1 MKRNFLSCLMFSAL
15 IGAGM
20 ISVTSC
26 ADYDADMAIL
36 EGSVIDITDNMTL
49 EDGSKVTFQEMQN
62 AIDELKKKIEDMKS
76 CECEG
81 VDERIQKAIQDALS
95 KLNYTTP
102 EDVAAAIEAAIAA
115 INPGLTEEQ
124 VNALINQYH
133 ATHKDCQ
140 CGDIETLIK
149 NYLEKN
155 KYVTEAQAEAI
166 AKKYHDEHPNSSL
179 TNEDVNNLIATYIAN
194 QLADEGTIKKA
205 IDAAIQKALA
215 EYVSCTCKPLTKEDI
230 EKIIEQY
237 RKDHPCYTKEEIE
250 TIINNCQ
257 TIKNLQTSVTTLE
270 GYLKDY
276 DLTKGT
282 VEERLKALEAAADV
296 AAEALARTNDL
307 TLSIVTLSTRLF
319 DIAKDAADA
328 KVKAENALERIEI
341 LEKYFDGYEQDKGML
356 EKRLSDLE
364 AALEDY
370 KKIEDECTE
379 KCKATMDTK
388 IGELRGAFTGTLEQL
403 DKRLEDVE
411 KDITTIQKAIEDL
424 TDRVTKVENAL
435 AHLVTNIELQGSVN
449 PAFGYFALPVGLASN
464 VLIAYYG
471 NNTFG
476 DYDFPTDDDA
486 NLVYKDAEN
495 LLTAEDIYRL
505 LDCGLTTETI
515 YGGTL
520 VGGTGNAGKLYL
532 TVNPSS
538 VDFDGIEFKLVNSL
552 GEESPVTLGA
562 LQHSTDKLTFG
573 QTRAANNGFYEAV
586 ATVSEA
592 NVNKA
597 SFKINSQ
604 LTDALKDVA
613 KKKANANIS
622 NISQAIYNSFD
633 GFLDAYAVQATW
645 KDSEGAEH
653 TTTSRYGIAATAVKP
668 IGYGFGYGKSFKLPT
683 VTPLSERNI
692 DLNDYIKLPS
702 FDFDFSSLDVDKF
715 ANDFKVKIHFSDV
728 WVEADG
734 SIWTNLTMDQYISS
748 NGSIESA
755 PDHLS
760 EEGKYC
766 LVAADG
772 TFGSNIYDF
781 EGGVNPGLVGLTPAQ
796 ITSVNAMIALLVE
809 DRAQVWSAQLQD
821 GFQNQM
827 MDKLTDLVKSINQV
841 VEDVSSNLQ
850 GNLDGKLQDMIDN
863 ANNKLNS
870 LLGKTDPFFKSFNSL
885 IEELNDNFFGN
896 GNPNLR
902 LQGHVFYEDAK
913 GYLHPMSTSKAMPT
927 IFTGSGSIEL
937 NLTSYTKEILAPAYK
952 KFVAVTNVYK
962 NGKDAD
968 SDAAL
973 MNALKHA
980 NSVESFNEVIDGDR
994 YAVAF
999 DPDHSLNGAVYEIV
1013 YSSVDFSGNIS
1024 QRKYYVKVN

>member
-1 MKRNFLSCLMFSAL
+1 MFSAL

-36 EGSVIDITDNMTL
+36 EGSIIDITDNMTL
-49 EDGSKVTFQEMQN
+49 EDGTKVTFQEMQD
-62 AIDELKKKIEDMKS
+62 AINDLKKQIEGMKS

-102 EDVAAAIEAAIAA
+102 EDVAAAIDAAITA

-166 AKKYHDEHPNSSL
+166 AQKYHDEHPNSSL
-179 TNEDVNNLIATYIAN
+179 TTEDVNNLIATYIAN
-194 QLADEGTIKKA
+194 QLLDEGTIKKA

-215 EYVSCTCKPLTKEDI
+215 EFVGCTCKPLTKEDI
-230 EKIIEQY
+230 EAIIEQY

-250 TIINNCQ
+250 TIIKNCQ
-257 TIKNLQTSVTTLE
+257 TIKDLQTAQSTIE
-270 GYLKDY
+270 SYLGTY

-282 VEERLKALEAAADV
+282 VEQRLEALEAAADV

-319 DIAKDAADA
+319 EIAKDAADA
-328 KVKAENALERIEI
+328 KAKAENALERIEI
-341 LEKYFDGYEQDKGML
+341 LEKYFDGYQQDKGML

-364 AALEDY
+364 KVFDDY
-370 KKIEDECTE
+370 KKIEDECTD

-388 IGELRGAFTGTLEQL
+388 IGELRGAYTGTLEQL
-403 DKRLEDVE
+403 DSRLKAVEDAL
-411 KDITTIQKAIEDL
+411 KDL

-449 PAFGYFALPVGLASN
+449 PAFGYFALPVGLTSN

-471 NNTFG
+471 DNLNGNF
-476 DYDFPTDDDA
+476 DFPTLGSK
-486 NLVYKDAEN
+486 NLVYKEEANWITPADA
-495 LLTAEDIYRL
+495 ARI
-505 LDCGLTTETI
+505 GLFDNTEEI
-515 YGGTL
+515 ESGKI

-573 QTRAANNGFYEAV
+573 QTRAANNGFYEAT
-586 ATVSEA
+586 ATVTEE

-604 LTDALKDVA
+604 LTDALKEVA
-613 KKKANANIS
+613 KKKGSANIS
-622 NISQAIYNSFD
+622 NLSQAIYNSFD

-653 TTTSRYGIAATAVKP
+653 TTTSRYGIAATAIQP
-668 IGYGFGYGKSFKLPT
+668 LGYGTLYGQSFKLPT
-683 VTPLSERNI
+683 ITPLSERNI
-692 DLNDYIKLPS
+692 DLNDYIKIPE
-702 FDFDFSSLDVDKF
+702 FNFDFSSLDVDQ
-715 ANDFKVKIHFSDV
+715 FKPENIKVEIHFSDV

-734 SIWTNLTMDQYISS
+734 SIWTNVHMTEYIKNDGELSS
-748 NGSIESA
+748 S
-755 PDHLS
+755 PDKKV
-760 EEGKYC
+760 EEKFC
-766 LVAADG
+766 LVDATG
-772 TFGSNIYDF
+772 TFHGPVYPDGI
-781 EGGVNPGLVGLTPAQ
+781 NPGLTPDQYKA
-796 ITSVNAMIALLVE
+796 VNAMIALIVE
-809 DRAQVWSAQLQD
+809 DRAQVWSAQLQE
-821 GFQNQM
+821 GFTKQM
-827 MDKLTDLVKSINQV
+827 SEKLGDLVKDVNKVI
-841 VEDVSSNLQ
+841 EDVSSSLQ
-850 GNLDGKLQDMIDN
+850 GNLNGKLQDMIDN

-927 IFTGSGSIEL
+927 VFTGSGSIEL

-962 NGKDAD
+962 DGKNAD
-968 SDAAL
+968 TDAAL

-980 NSVESFNEVIDGDR
+980 NGVEGFNEVFDGDR

-1013 YSSVDFSGNIS
+1013 YSSVDFAGNIS